1 MRIVSGKYRSRIIKA
16 PENNLTRPT
25 SDIVRESLFNVINGK
40 CINANCIDIFAGSG
54 ALGIEALSRGA
65 KKCVF
70 IDNNYLAI
78 KTINE
83 NLNSLKEQNYK
94 IYKADYH
101 IIKKLNEKFD
111 IIFLDHHYKL
121 KVFSLIFDLI
131 IKKDLLNCNG
141 LIIYES
147 DKTGALDDNF
157 EGFEFKKYIYR
168 DTVINILKKID

>member
-94 IYKADYH
+94 IYKYLDR
-101 IIKKLNEKFD
+101 LCEWN
-111 IIFLDHHYKL
+111 FLQRRYFFAQPL
-121 KVFSLIFDLI
+121 RQSAGRPL
-131 IKKDLLNCNG
+131 
-141 LIIYES
+141 
-147 DKTGALDDNF
+147 
-157 EGFEFKKYIYR
+157 
-168 DTVINILKKID
+168 